1 MELGNLLGINFLV
14 LGGARYLEVFGAVRS
29 SVLIGMLGKKP
40 SSLIVMDSP
49 ADLIIESISVIPSL
63 NRPFI

>member
-1 MELGNLLGINFLV
+1 MEWGNLLYINFLV
-14 LGGARYLEVFGAVRS
+14 LGEARYLEVFGEVRS

-40 SSLIVMDSP
+40 NSLIVIDSP
-49 ADLIIESISVIPSL
+49 ADLIFESISVIPAL